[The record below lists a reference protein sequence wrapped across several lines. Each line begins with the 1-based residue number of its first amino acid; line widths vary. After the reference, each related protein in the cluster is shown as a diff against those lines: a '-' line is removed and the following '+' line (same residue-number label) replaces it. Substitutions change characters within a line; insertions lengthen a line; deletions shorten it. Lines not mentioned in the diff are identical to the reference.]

1 MKVKSLSR
9 VRPLVTPWTAAH
21 QLLRPWDFPGK
32 STGMGF
38 CWYSNLLMNVMNT
51 YTDICEYIYVCVCV
65 YVYERVSNGTDL
77 TSSLE
82 AVCWDVESQGFCI
95 SWVQMLAQLLN
106 KTANNSFQ
114 ACLCSRSSQSIT
126 CQVILERLV

>member
-1 MKVKSLSR
+1 M
-9 VRPLVTPWTAAH
+9 
-21 QLLRPWDFPGK
+21 
-32 STGMGF
+32 
-38 CWYSNLLMNVMNT
+38 
-51 YTDICEYIYVCVCV
+51 CVCV